1 PLDRWLNE
9 AVFPEEAK
17 LKERDIYNGTLA
29 GCAEM
34 LKYGTVSCNDMYFSG
49 KAMADAYIDAGMK
62 ANISLAVTCF
72 NGETEFKKLPVY
84 DEYERLAEYLQD
96 NKKVCFDYSTHAE
109 YTNTEKSIAGVVE
122 RAAFH
127 KTGLHIHMSETQKE
141 HEGCVGR
148 HGLTPAAFFDRLG
161 VFGLRTIAAH
171 CVWCDD
177 DDYALMGEKGV
188 YMASCPTSNLKL
200 GSGIPDYKRARE
212 SNVRICLG
220 TDGVASNNNL
230 NMVKEAKLMALLAKG
245 KNLDPSLCKA
255 GEALRAATRTAWL
268 SQGRERSGLI
278 KEGFDADL
286 TVYSINTVN
295 TMKARDGADTL
306 VYACDGEAYMTMC
319 GGEILY
325 KNGEYYT
332 IDKENLVY
340 EIGK

>member
-1 PLDRWLNE
+1 MLFKNIGVINESFGTTENLCVGIKNGKIEHIGGYREGYGEEFDGRGYLLAPAFCSAHSHTAMTLLRGVGGDLPLDRWLNE

-84 DEYERLAEYLQD
+84 DEYERLTEYLQD
-96 NKKVCFDYSTHAE
+96 NKNVRFDYSTHAE

-148 HGLTPAAFFDRLG
+148 HGL
-161 VFGLRTIAAH
+161 
-171 CVWCDD
+171 
-177 DDYALMGEKGV
+177 
-188 YMASCPTSNLKL
+188 
-200 GSGIPDYKRARE
+200 
-212 SNVRICLG
+212 
-220 TDGVASNNNL
+220 
-230 NMVKEAKLMALLAKG
+230 
-245 KNLDPSLCKA
+245 
-255 GEALRAATRTAWL
+255 
-268 SQGRERSGLI
+268 
-278 KEGFDADL
+278 
-286 TVYSINTVN
+286 
-295 TMKARDGADTL
+295 
-306 VYACDGEAYMTMC
+306 
-319 GGEILY
+319 
-325 KNGEYYT
+325 
-332 IDKENLVY
+332 
-340 EIGK
+340 